1 MDKFPFLHQLDSNDC
16 GPACIRMICKYYKNE
31 YSAGTV
37 KAMCNLTRVGAT
49 LLDINSCLKQMGFET
64 ALLKLTRGMSA
75 QKEVREVPIGK
86 LFSFD
91 TVRGVW
97 KQKGGE
103 ERMLT
108 AREADLLRMLCE
120 HKGQIVRREVILS
133 RLWNTEED
141 YFASRSLDVFVS
153 RLRKLLAADD
163 TVELKTVKGVG
174 LMLEEKV

>member
-1 MDKFPFLHQLDSNDC
+1 MSKTIS
-16 GPACIRMICKYYKNE
+16 GRGTACTYHGIAETDARGI
-31 YSAGTV
+31 
-37 KAMCNLTRVGAT
+37 GA
-49 LLDINSCLKQMGFET
+49 E
-64 ALLKLTRGMSA
+64 RG
-75 QKEVREVPIGK
+75 REVPIGK

-97 KQKGGE
+97 KQKRGE